1 MARGSFALRLIN
13 NCSVHS
19 VDILQ
24 FCLLTVTTNLKNHD
38 DKTPVVG
45 PIYTVKSDNS
55 IYETGG
61 GGDAVCSANP
71 PHSFFDQKN
80 GGKELKEEEVSLC
93 YVPFLL
99 TFAKKKAMAC
109 CNKGKNSIEGAS
121 VYLIHTVLKLNS
133 LSSGNLLI
141 SPAIDFGIEEY
152 STDT

>member
-1 MARGSFALRLIN
+1 MMM
-13 NCSVHS
+13 
-19 VDILQ
+19 
-24 FCLLTVTTNLKNHD
+24 
-38 DKTPVVG
+38 KTPVWS

-61 GGDAVCSANP
+61 GGDGVCSANP

-109 CNKGKNSIEGAS
+109 CNKGKNSIKGAS
-121 VYLIHTVLKLNS
+121 VYLIHTVLKLGGDSIDILDGLNPS
-133 LSSGNLLI
+133 LNPSLNHFSIQCRPKRVLNLVLNPSLNPSI
-141 SPAIDFGIEEY
+141 KF
-152 STDT
+152 